1 MVIWYIFYIIVYHGR
16 LSAKHTPTSH
26 LVFSCVHVLR
36 RKFQD
41 PEVSQLDSIIAVNN
55 DDSDDDDN
63 GDSDDTNEDDT
74 DNVDEEAYLYDAKMT
89 MLQKFNKYFATMPAQ
104 FIVGSILDPRIKLR
118 LAIQHDKDF
127 PAPIINPRK
136 NAKQQPQEI
145 ETVRTEQLFRQTV
158 TSLYER
164 FYAPHEEDDE
174 DENQDEELVTTTS
187 NIYNN
192 RSSSVKSTL
201 DKNAD
206 LFAALY
212 NDAEPPTPNT
222 NTSTIKVYK

>member
-1 MVIWYIFYIIVYHGR
+1 M
-16 LSAKHTPTSH
+16 
-26 LVFSCVHVLR
+26 
-36 RKFQD
+36 
-41 PEVSQLDSIIAVNN
+41 IAVNN

-74 DNVDEEAYLYDAKMT
+74 DNVDEEAYLYDAKLT

-145 ETVRTEQLFRQTV
+145 ETVRTEQLFRQTVV

>member
-1 MVIWYIFYIIVYHGR
+1 MFYIIFYHGR

-41 PEVSQLDSIIAVNN
+41 PEVSQFDSMIVVNN

-63 GDSDDTNEDDT
+63 ANSDTNDDDTV
-74 DNVDEEAYLYDAKMT
+74 NVDEEAYLYDAKLT

-104 FIVGSILDPRIKLR
+104 FIVGSILDPRVKLR
-118 LAIQHDKDF
+118 LAIQQDKDF
-127 PAPIINPRK
+127 PPPIINLKK
-136 NAKQQPQEI
+136 NGKQQQQQI
-145 ETVRTEQLFRQTV
+145 ETVSTEQLFRQTI

-164 FYAPHEEDDE
+164 FYAPLEEDEE
-174 DENQDEELVTTTS
+174 DENQDEEFSSATS
-187 NIYNN
+187 ILNNN

-206 LFAALY
+206 LFASLY

-222 NTSTIKVYK
+222 NTSTIKVYKCID